1 VRTVVGLLLW
11 VGVLITL
18 REWMYARKQ
27 GAAIT
32 LAEKLA
38 LMLAL
43 PFGFAAQLAVEMAGF
58 RPGDGTIVALVIGVV
73 FNGWAIKRRLRR
85 KSA

>member
-1 VRTVVGLLLW
+1 MRDFFGILLW
-11 VGVLITL
+11 VGVFTAL

-27 GAAIT
+27 GVVIT
-32 LAEKLA
+32 LPEKLA

-43 PFGFAAQLAVEMAGF
+43 PLGLAAQLAVELAGF
-58 RPGDGTIVALVIGVV
+58 KPDAGTIVALVIGVML
-73 FNGWAIKRRLRR
+73 NGWAIKRRLQR